1 MSAATEG
8 FSAMIRALL
17 INDSP
22 KEEGAAG
29 GTRERG
35 RRKCKA
41 AQLGSALFQ
50 NNNE

>member
-1 MSAATEG
+1 
-8 FSAMIRALL
+8 LL

-22 KEEGAAG
+22 EEKGAAG

-35 RRKCKA
+35 LHKCKA
-41 AQLGSALFQ
+41 AQLGGALFQ

>member
-1 MSAATEG
+1 
-8 FSAMIRALL
+8 LL

-41 AQLGSALFQ
+41 TQLGSALFQ

>member
-1 MSAATEG
+1 
-8 FSAMIRALL
+8 LL